1 MKKIIF
7 RKFLNDC
14 LIFFFITT
22 ISLSL
27 IIWVFQA
34 VNYFD
39 IILEDGRSYWIY
51 TKFTFLSLPKIIS
64 KILPFALF
72 LGFLNVIVK
81 YENNNQLMIF
91 WNFGVNKMQVIN
103 FFFKASFFIVF
114 IQILITSIIVPKS
127 QEIAR
132 SLLRNSDINF
142 FESFVKPKKFNDTVR
157 NLTIYSD
164 IKDKTGNLKNIYI
177 KKINGENSFQITY
190 AKTGFFENNE
200 NNEIIVLE
208 NGETINVNDDKIT
221 IFKFSKSNFIL
232 NNLDPGTIK
241 STKTQ
246 ENSTLDLV
254 KCIKTFSNDQNKKAA
269 QKLFNNC
276 NQKNLQEI
284 FRELYKRLVIPFY
297 TPVLILISLIIIIQN
312 KESSNYIKY
321 KLLTFFIGFILI
333 VISES
338 ILRYSKDTILDNIKI
353 IIIPFVL
360 TFLLYF
366 FYYFKFNLNTN
377 K

>member
-1 MKKIIF
+1 
-7 RKFLNDC
+7 
-14 LIFFFITT
+14 
-22 ISLSL
+22 
-27 IIWVFQA
+27 
-34 VNYFD
+34 
-39 IILEDGRSYWIY
+39 
-51 TKFTFLSLPKIIS
+51 
-64 KILPFALF
+64 
-72 LGFLNVIVK
+72 
-81 YENNNQLMIF
+81 MIF

-190 AKTGFFENNE
+190 AKTGFFEKNE